1 MKNSKQG
8 RVAFTGALSKLAL
21 GVGLLIL
28 ASSAVPTRAA
38 EVAAHAAPF
47 KSEKEKQSYAI
58 GMVLAGQLQKQA
70 IQVDPEIFMLGLG
83 DAFAGGKTLL
93 SEDESRATLAHLK
106 SGLKNQQNDARETAR
121 KEGEAFLA
129 NNRNQEG
136 VMTLASGLQYKVL
149 KAGDGKKPT
158 INDTVVCN
166 YRGTLLDGK
175 EFDNSY
181 KRNQPATF
189 AVSKVIKG
197 WSEALQ
203 LMPAGSTWQL
213 FVPSG
218 LGYGERG
225 AGRNI
230 GPDATLVF
238 EVELIS
244 IVDAPAPRAELGN
257 DSFSAA
263 VADGTPANAGPRR
276 KKNKRAAQ
284 SPLARPL
291 QASSLPSASAD
302 PLPTLPK

>member
-1 MKNSKQG
+1 MNNSKH
-8 RVAFTGALSKLAL
+8 RCLAFTGAFSKLTLA
-21 GVGLLIL
+21 VGALIL
-28 ASSAVPTRAA
+28 AAGAVSAVAA
-38 EVAAHAAPF
+38 DAAPQAAPF
-47 KSEKEKQSYAI
+47 KSEKDKQSYAM
-58 GMVLAGQLQKQA
+58 GMVLAGQLQRQSA
-70 IQVDPEIFMLGLG
+70 QVDPEIFMLGLKE
-83 DAFAGGKTLL
+83 AFSGGKTLL
-93 SEDESRATLAHLK
+93 SDDESRAVLASLK
-106 SGLKNQQNDARETAR
+106 GGLKKQQNDAHELAR

-136 VMTLASGLQYKVL
+136 VVALESGLQYKVL

-166 YRGTLLDGK
+166 YRGALLDGK

-197 WSEALQ
+197 WTEALQ

-213 FVPSG
+213 FVPSR
-218 LGYGERG
+218 LAYGERG

-244 IVDAPAPRAELGN
+244 IADAPAPRAELGN
-257 DSFSAA
+257 DSFAA
-263 VADGTPANAGPRR
+263 ADGTPPNAGPRR
-276 KKNKRAAQ
+276 MKNKRAAQ
-284 SPLARPL
+284 SPLARPVE
-291 QASSLPSASAD
+291 ASSLPSASAD